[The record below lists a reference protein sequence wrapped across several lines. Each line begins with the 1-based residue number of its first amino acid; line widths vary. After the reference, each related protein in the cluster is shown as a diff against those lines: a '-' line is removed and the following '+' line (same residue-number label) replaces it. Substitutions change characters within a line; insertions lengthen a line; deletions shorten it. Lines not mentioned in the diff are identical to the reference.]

1 MGIFRLRL
9 RFGSWFILVQIEV
22 RPSVLAGHF
31 GGVCS
36 SVFAEF
42 SGDGDGVLNLELAE
56 PAIEVDAFIGRLH
69 DDEDCAAEQFLVLRR
84 GLSIVRCAD
93 LKVDALRNR
102 RRMSE
107 RGTTWSVGRPDLW
120 QFGFGDR
127 LTTAAIFSVASIA
140 AVEIGF
146 DRVSATNGSTDS
158 VSVGV
163 EFDVVIITPE
173 VDVAAVLEGQR
184 VVEDIEVTLVTER
197 EQVFERYA
205 RALVA
210 GFEIGL

>member
-1 MGIFRLRL
+1 M
-9 RFGSWFILVQIEV
+9 
-22 RPSVLAGHF
+22 
-31 GGVCS
+31 CS

-93 LKVDALRNR
+93 LEVDALRNR

-120 QFGFGDR
+120 QFGYPSDIKKVVSWYNTLQKAG
-127 LTTAAIFSVASIA
+127 L
-140 AVEIGF
+140 AVETI
-146 DRVSATNGSTDS
+146 SET
-158 VSVGV
+158 
-163 EFDVVIITPE
+163 E
-173 VDVAAVLEGQR
+173 
-184 VVEDIEVTLVTER
+184 EVTEEVKLVEEKPKAKAKPKTKAKAKPKAKKE
-197 EQVFERYA
+197 
-205 RALVA
+205 
-210 GFEIGL
+210 